1 MLAAMS
7 DTENN
12 TPAVPAPA
20 LPETQH
26 VRIGGN
32 AGLRVQ
38 HSPGGVTTHSRAS
51 AIPHHGAVRSV
62 PIEALETVRKLLT
75 DDSAV
80 RPAGEV
86 LASIHAVLEPWF

>member
-1 MLAAMS
+1 MS

-12 TPAVPAPA
+12 TPQAV
-20 LPETQH
+20 PETQH

-32 AGLRVQ
+32 SGLRVQ
-38 HSPGGVTTHSRAS
+38 QSPGGVTTHTRAS
-51 AIPHHGAVRSV
+51 AVPNHGPVRSV

-80 RPAGEV
+80 RPAGQV
-86 LASIHAVLEPWF
+86 LADVHAVLEPWF